1 MQELL
6 FIALVIEKLEFFIK
20 GRLSLE
26 TETLRKDIW
35 HLLGFGIKEFSIV
48 LVLGAI
54 YLFMF
59 ITHSAFNL
67 FDAAYGLMVLGI
79 IIGIWLAL
87 RMSEIAVKGI
97 EALAYSFLGV
107 SAYVAGVLSSVASNA
122 PELALAGTAAYRGAV
137 TNNPSLTEFAV
148 LLVFAAALFNV
159 LLVGIVILIGARQAH
174 SSKMKVPKAVIA
186 VESDLMRATIVML
199 GLVLVLG
206 IAEYLLFLEPGKEF
220 LPREGAAVLVLTYIM
235 YVVYIF
241 FGKSLKDVKEENGE
255 NEAHSAHVHKLS
267 KKTTVA
273 LLIVGFAGIAVG
285 AELITHSVEIFF
297 EFNPATP
304 IIIISVL
311 IGASSSIPEH
321 AIALISARKG
331 QLHLALGNT
340 LAGVLQSYTLIIGFI
355 GIIAL
360 IPLNPAIIFQLAVG
374 VAVVY
379 LIKTSI
385 LDDGYLDIYE
395 GIIII
400 TVMAFSLILL
410 IQTFSM

>member
-1 MQELL
+1 MYELI
-6 FIALVIEKLEFFIK
+6 FIALVLEKLEFFIK
-20 GRLSLE
+20 GRLILE
-26 TETLRKDIW
+26 TETLQKDIW
-35 HLLGFGIKEFSIV
+35 HLLGFGVKEFSVV
-48 LVLGAI
+48 LILGAI

-67 FDAAYGLMVLGI
+67 FDVAYGLMVLGI
-79 IIGIWLAL
+79 ILGIWLAL

-137 TNNPSLTEFAV
+137 TNNPSLTEYAV

-174 SSKMKVPKAVIA
+174 SSHMKVPKAVIA
-186 VESDLMRATIVML
+186 VESDLMRATIAML
-199 GLVLVLG
+199 GLVLILG

-220 LPREGAAVLVLTYIM
+220 LPREAAAILLLTYVM
-235 YVVYIF
+235 YIVYIF
-241 FGKSLKDVKEENGE
+241 LGKSLKDIDDEDD
-255 NEAHSAHVHKLS
+255 EAHTAHVHKLS
-267 KKTTVA
+267 KKTTAA
-273 LLIVGFAGIAVG
+273 LLIVGFAGIGIG
-285 AELITHSVEIFF
+285 AELITHSVEIFI
-297 EFNPATP
+297 EFNPTIP

-311 IGASSSIPEH
+311 IGASGSIPEH

-355 GIIAL
+355 GVIAL
-360 IPLNPAIIFQLAVG
+360 IPLEPAIIFQLAVG
-374 VAVVY
+374 VAVTY

-385 LDDGYLDIYE
+385 LDDEHLDVYE
-395 GIIII
+395 GIVII
-400 TVMAFSLILL
+400 TVMTFSLILL